1 MEIIIT
7 EDCSFKSEFEP
18 IKDKIAE
25 YFSKLSNLST
35 LKKVIITDH
44 DFNNYSK
51 AVKELSR
58 DIDKNAYVSEDGRAV
73 AISGIS
79 TTDRTFNQYIFI
91 RGDIFCAFFLY
102 LCLDTKVDDNLN
114 LRELAYSIVLHEIGH
129 CIYSEILYTK
139 YNYVGSNKKVYNLS
153 LDNELDEYIYYECVT
168 LTSEYYAECFMNS
181 ICNESKNDY
190 TREILNIIND
200 NYFDNRVNSIG
211 KIYRLIYYFML
222 YISYY
227 HTNSIKLSFY
237 EDICNLRIGKILKKL
252 EDEMIIFYDKF
263 NAGDFNVN
271 NIIAIF
277 REIYNIKYSP
287 YDKI

>member
-18 IKDKIAE
+18 IKNKIAE

-51 AVKELSR
+51 SVKELSR
-58 DIDKNAYVSEDGRAV
+58 DIDKNAYVSENGGAV
-73 AISGIS
+73 AING
-79 TTDRTFNQYIFI
+79 TNTDSTFNQYIFI
-91 RGDIFCAFFLY
+91 RGDIFYAFLLY
-102 LCLDTKVDDNLN
+102 LCLDVKVDDNLN

-139 YNYVGSNKKVYNLS
+139 YNYVGSNKKGYNLS
-153 LDNELDEYIYYECVT
+153 LDNELDEYIYHECIT
-168 LTSEYYAECFMNS
+168 LTSEYYAEHFMNS
-181 ICNESKNDY
+181 ICKESKKDY
-190 TREILNIIND
+190 TKEMLNIIND
-200 NYFDNRVNSIG
+200 NYFDNRVNNIG
-211 KIYRLIYYFML
+211 KIYRLIYCFVL

-237 EDICNLRIGKILKKL
+237 EDICNPRIGKVLKRL
-252 EDEMIIFYDKF
+252 ENEMIIFYDKF

-271 NIIAIF
+271 NIIDIF
-277 REIYNIKYSP
+277 REIYNIKYST

>member
-18 IKDKIAE
+18 IKNKIAE

-51 AVKELSR
+51 SVKELSR
-58 DIDKNAYVSEDGRAV
+58 DIDKNAYVSENGGAV
-73 AISGIS
+73 AINGIS
-79 TTDRTFNQYIFI
+79 TDSTFNQYIFI
-91 RGDIFCAFFLY
+91 RGDIFYAFLLY
-102 LCLDTKVDDNLN
+102 LCLDAKVDDNLN

-139 YNYVGSNKKVYNLS
+139 YNYVGSNKKGYNLS
-153 LDNELDEYIYYECVT
+153 LDNELDEYIYHECIT
-168 LTSEYYAECFMNS
+168 LTSEYYAEHFMNS
-181 ICNESKNDY
+181 ICKESKKDY
-190 TREILNIIND
+190 TKEMLNIIND
-200 NYFDNRVNSIG
+200 NYFDNRVNNIG
-211 KIYRLIYYFML
+211 KIYRLIYCFVL

-237 EDICNLRIGKILKKL
+237 EDICNPRIGKVLKRL
-252 EDEMIIFYDKF
+252 ENEMIIFYDKF
-263 NAGDFNVN
+263 NAGDFNV
-271 NIIAIF
+271 II
-277 REIYNIKYSP
+277 
-287 YDKI
+287 